1 MSEKA
6 TRLDW
11 IPMGSSQLRPPAH
24 LKQSQRGYWWNLF
37 WAMFD
42 AEPQGYLAVTSDLW
56 LVAGSRDRQ
65 RWEAQG
71 EMVTAAFDTA
81 EIAGQHVI
89 YFPPLIAVLR
99 RQRKKL
105 KKPKRA
111 SANDSL
117 SLSLDFD
124 LKEKEKKNLATDN
137 RTSKKP
143 QARSGNYAAVDRHA
157 ERVAGNRRAILH
169 DLLS

>member
-24 LKQSQRGYWWNLF
+24 LRHSERGYWWNLF

-65 RWEAQG
+65 RWESHGAPV
-71 EMVTAAFDTA
+71 MAAFDTA

-89 YFPPLIAVLR
+89 FFPPMIATLEKQRARLR
-99 RQRKKL
+99 
-105 KKPKRA
+105 KPGTPGARGTVRA
-111 SANDSL
+111 DENSP
-117 SLSLDFD
+117 
-124 LKEKEKKNLATDN
+124 LAMN
-137 RTSKKP
+137 
-143 QARSGNYAAVDRHA
+143 
-157 ERVAGNRRAILH
+157 
-169 DLLS
+169 